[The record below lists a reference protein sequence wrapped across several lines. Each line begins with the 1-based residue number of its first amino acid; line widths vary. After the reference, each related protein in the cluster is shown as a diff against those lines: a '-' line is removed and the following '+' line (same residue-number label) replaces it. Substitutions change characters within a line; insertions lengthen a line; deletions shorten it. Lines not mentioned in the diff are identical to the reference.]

1 MPYASDA
8 QRRFFHTNT
17 AKKKGISAATVK
29 EYDTASK
36 GMSLPPRSSKS
47 PKDKAMAGL
56 AKAIGR
62 GRGRR

>member
-17 AKKKGISAATVK
+17 ARKKGISAKTVK

-36 GMSLPPRSSKS
+36 GMSLPPRSTKS
-47 PKDKAMAGL
+47 PQQRALAGF
-56 AKAIGR
+56 AKAAGMGR
-62 GRGRR
+62 GKR